1 MATEVSFK
9 ARARTLDMLGRQQIA
24 GIPTAVSELFK
35 NAHDAYA
42 EKVEVDYYRRD
53 RLFVL
58 RDDGVGMATEEFVDR
73 WLTIAT
79 DTTSRRRRGAHLCR
93 ARSGIGKRPV
103 LGEKGIGRLAIAT
116 IAPQVLVLTRTLR
129 DGGSSDLTAAFVNWR
144 IFECPGLDLHDI
156 RIPLRTFPGGS
167 VPDGEDVADMVEVF
181 RSRNAR
187 LQQKVDP
194 KEWSR
199 IETDL
204 ALFKLDPLELATWM
218 GTPTLLAEGSGTHFY
233 LLPASPNLV
242 YDIAGDPDSDVAAP
256 LQKALLGFTTPS
268 LADGRKPVI
277 RTAFRDHRTDGT
289 CEDLIGESE
298 FFTRYDY
305 ENADHQISGRFDKY
319 GQFKGSVSVYG
330 EAVPD
335 HVINWRG
342 GKGRPTACGPFDI
355 RFAAIEGAARH
366 STLPP
371 DEHGRMLRKT
381 RRIGGLYIYRD
392 GVRIQPYG
400 NTDYDWLAIEF
411 RRTKSASYYYFSY
424 RQMFGLVEVDS
435 TRNPHLREKAGR
447 EGFRENKAYRD
458 LRGILKNFLVQVAA
472 DFFRKDGVHGDRF
485 TNRKRELDETE
496 RHRRVRAKMVTA
508 KRTKFRRDLTAFFDR
523 MEKEDPH
530 ESLMQLGLDVEARVR
545 EAGRDADRGRAVRQV
560 MEIEGEARRSIQKLE
575 SRYRISKPRIG
586 LPRALQREWRDYQE
600 AFGHLVGS
608 MRDIRD
614 SIEGVVTNEA
624 AKAEVDV
631 SARTRVESALKE
643 IGDAA
648 KRETKA
654 GRRAVD
660 KKAER
665 IRAETARI
673 AAECVRDVDSAFR
686 TVMAQFARL
695 DLVGLNDQRLA
706 RERSALET
714 PIREALEDANRRL
727 DSLCSQLA
735 GIDLTGESTLV
746 DQLAAVEQHNVALKE
761 QAAADLQLAQ
771 LGMAIEIISHEFGA
785 AIRTVRSGLRSLK
798 SWADANHELQ
808 SLYRAIRG
816 SFDHLDGYLTLFT
829 PLQRRLYRK
838 AVDIRGWEI
847 HEFLINLFGQR
858 LARHNVELTR
868 TNAFAGTTIRG
879 YPSSFYPVFV
889 NLVDNAIYWLS
900 GQNKRVERRIQL
912 DASGKA
918 FRVSDSGPGV
928 HNRDREDIFD
938 IGFTRK
944 PGGRGMGL
952 HISRQTLREVG
963 YDLILEDRG
972 PDWSTTFLITP
983 IKNENSETDVRQ

>member
-1 MATEVSFK
+1 METEVSFK

-24 GIPTAVSELFK
+24 GIPTAISELFK

-79 DTTSRRRRGAHLCR
+79 ETTSRRKHGAHRHR

-129 DGGSSDLTAAFVNWR
+129 DDGLSDLTAAFVNWR
-144 IFECPGLDLHDI
+144 IFECPGLDLRDI

-199 IETDL
+199 IETEL
-204 ALFKLDPLELATWM
+204 ALFKLDPLELAAYM
-218 GTPTLLAEGSGTHFY
+218 GAPTLLAEGSGTHFY

-256 LQKALLGFTTPS
+256 LQKALLGFTIPS
-268 LADGRKPVI
+268 LTDGRKPVI

-298 FFTRYDY
+298 FFNRYDY

-342 GKGRPTACGPFDI
+342 GKGRPTDCGPFDI

-392 GVRIQPYG
+392 
-400 NTDYDWLAIEF
+400 
-411 RRTKSASYYYFSY
+411 
-424 RQMFGLVEVDS
+424 
-435 TRNPHLREKAGR
+435 
-447 EGFRENKAYRD
+447 
-458 LRGILKNFLVQVAA
+458 
-472 DFFRKDGVHGDRF
+472 
-485 TNRKRELDETE
+485 
-496 RHRRVRAKMVTA
+496 
-508 KRTKFRRDLTAFFDR
+508 
-523 MEKEDPH
+523 
-530 ESLMQLGLDVEARVR
+530 ESVMQLGLDIEARVR
-545 EAGRDADRGRAVRQV
+545 EAGRDTDRRRAARRI
-560 MEIEGEARRSIQKLE
+560 MDIETEARKSLRDLE

-586 LPRALQREWRDYQE
+586 MTRALQREWMDYRE
-600 AFGHLVGS
+600 AFEGISGS
-608 MRDIRD
+608 IRDIRD
-614 SIEGVVTNEA
+614 SIESVVTNEA

-631 SARTRVESALKE
+631 SARARVESALKE
-643 IGDAA
+643 IGGAA

-654 GRRAVD
+654 GRRAVE
-660 KKAER
+660 KAAER

-686 TVMAQFARL
+686 TAMAQFARL
-695 DLVGLNDQRLA
+695 DLVGLNDQPLA
-706 RERSALET
+706 RERPALET

-727 DSLCSQLA
+727 DSLRSQLA

-798 SWADANHELQ
+798 AWADANHELQ

-847 HEFLINLFGQR
+847 HEFLTNLFGQR
-858 LARHNVELTR
+858 MARHNVELTR
-868 TNAFAGTTIRG
+868 TNAFASAAIRG
-879 YPSSFYPVFV
+879 YLSSFYPVFV

-900 GQNKRVERRIQL
+900 GQNERVERRIQL

-928 HNRDREDIFD
+928 HNRDRKDIFD

-983 IKNENSETDVRQ
+983 IKDENSETDAQ